1 MYPLIHV
8 QVVNWNE
15 TAENSC
21 NWNDCVAGDD
31 CGSTQLRDVP
41 FHQRIWRERSG
52 RQVHQSHRRLLWTRG
67 EPSDPE
73 ANEAQWATVFPWKS
87 TARCKVTYSN
97 SFAST
102 ILLVDICG
110 YGSLGSPCIRKC
122 FSDFWRLLAWSRR
135 VGRFTIPLDGS
146 PKGTL
151 EAAVPPMEHGAGLDM
166 NTINPKYTSKYYRY
180 IYACGAVRPCNFPNS
195 LTKVQCAPTSSIY
208 QLDDSF
214 WVAILDYCCFEGLL
228 TKSFHE
234 CAGVTDWPWREDC

>member
-8 QVVNWNE
+8 QVVNWIG

-41 FHQRIWRERSG
+41 FHQRIWTERSG
-52 RQVHQSHRRLLWTRG
+52 RQAHQSHRRLLWTRG

-73 ANEAQWATVFPWKS
+73 TNEAQWATVFPWKS

-102 ILLVDICG
+102 ILLVNICG

-122 FSDFWRLLAWSRR
+122 FQISDVCSR
-135 VGRFTIPLDGS
+135 G
-146 PKGTL
+146 
-151 EAAVPPMEHGAGLDM
+151 HAGLGDSQFPW
-166 NTINPKYTSKYYRY
+166 T
-180 IYACGAVRPCNFPNS
+180 AVRRELSKLQFLPWSTGQGSTWTPSILSTRRSITGTFTHAALYDHATFPTVLRRCNVLLQAQYVIWTTLSES
-195 LTKVQCAPTSSIY
+195 L
-208 QLDDSF
+208 F
-214 WVAILDYCCFEGLL
+214 WTIVVLRGC
-228 TKSFHE
+228 
-234 CAGVTDWPWREDC
+234 